1 MTFNFSGSLL
11 RFVGYRRQLAYD
23 AKTLGIALES
33 LFADYPDLRG
43 LLMDQDLSFRRTMR
57 LAINSEVIRNDSSD
71 RGYISR
77 PLAPDD
83 SVEIMTAI
91 SGG

>member
-23 AKTLGIALES
+23 ASTLGNALNA
-33 LFADYPDLRG
+33 LFADYPELRE
-43 LLMDQDLSFRRTMR
+43 LLMDQDFAFRRTMR
-57 LAINSEVIRNDSSD
+57 LAINSEVIRGD
-71 RGYISR
+71 ISR
-77 PLAPDD
+77 PLTPND

>member
-23 AKTLGIALES
+23 AVTLGNALDA
-33 LFADYPDLRG
+33 LFSDYPELRE
-43 LLMDQDLSFRRTMR
+43 LLMDQDLAFRRTMR
-57 LAINSEVIRNDSSD
+57 LAINSEVIRGD
-71 RGYISR
+71 ISR
-77 PLAPDD
+77 PLAPND

>member
-23 AKTLGIALES
+23 AKTLGNALNA
-33 LFADYPDLRG
+33 LFEDYPELRG

-57 LAINSEVIRNDSSD
+57 LAINSEVIRSD
-71 RGYISR
+71 RSDASGMSR